1 MVGSE
6 DETEKISNADIYHS
20 SFNPYIQY
28 QIQFGRILWLAANII
43 CESWEKSGVS
53 YSLKFRFGAKGQPI
67 DDNDDDGDDESLFV
81 DRSIRPIK
89 RNFWA
94 ICKQEKTNNLK

>member
-1 MVGSE
+1 MKRKRSQML
-6 DETEKISNADIYHS
+6 IYHS

-28 QIQFGRILWLAANII
+28 KIQFGRILWPAANII

-53 YSLKFRFGAKGQPI
+53 FCLKLRFGAKGQPI
-67 DDNDDDGDDESLFV
+67 DDDDDDDDDDDESLFV

-94 ICKQEKTNNLK
+94 IGRNKQKI

>member
-28 QIQFGRILWLAANII
+28 QTQFGSILWPAANII

-53 YSLKFRFGAKGQPI
+53 FCLKLRFGAKGQPI
-67 DDNDDDGDDESLFV
+67 DDDDDNDDDDVSLFV

-94 ICKQEKTNNLK
+94 ICKME